1 MKHYSFSVSILLW
14 FLLRLSNEA
23 KVERDLYELLLN
35 DYNATIRPVQNAGDN
50 VTVYMGLSLQQIID
64 VNEKDQEVELNAW
77 LKFNWTDPQLRWNP
91 EEFDGITDLRF
102 KKDQL
107 WTPDILLYNSVA
119 EDFNTIF
126 PTNLVVYYNGIVNW
140 IPPGV
145 FQLSCRIDVTWF
157 PFDEQVCFMK
167 FGSWTYHSL
176 KVDLRFATEN
186 DFDLST
192 YMENGEWTIKDVYV
206 ERRNVTY
213 KCCPEPYLDLTFYI
227 RMQRKTLFYGF
238 NLILPCIG
246 IAILTIIGFTMPPE
260 GGEKMSIQVNVLLS
274 IYIFQNYVSEM
285 TPTTSEAFPFLGL
298 YFLLTILTVSGSVV
312 STVLI
317 LNFYNRSEKSHF
329 MSPIMY
335 KVFIQWLPW
344 FLMMKKS
351 RRRYIPRDFP
361 RLSSQDSNEAEDV
374 GEGDRYVEI
383 MHSPHRDKIPAKK
396 LVQLLLLEQILDDL
410 KEVNAITKKQFEE
423 DLESTNWR
431 YVAIVFDRLS
441 LFVSCA
447 FVIISTTLLFSS
459 ILFA

>member
-1 MKHYSFSVSILLW
+1 MEHYSFSVSILLW
-14 FLLRLSNEA
+14 FLLRLSNGA

-35 DYNATIRPVQNAGDN
+35 DYNATIRPVQNAREN

-167 FGSWTYHSL
+167 FGSWTYHSQ

-192 YMENGEWTIKDVYV
+192 YMENGEWTIKGILF
-206 ERRNVTY
+206 
-213 KCCPEPYLDLTFYI
+213 PY
-227 RMQRKTLFYGF
+227 
-238 NLILPCIG
+238 
-246 IAILTIIGFTMPPE
+246 
-260 GGEKMSIQVNVLLS
+260 
-274 IYIFQNYVSEM
+274 IYIVEI
-285 TPTTSEAFPFLGL
+285 FLG
-298 YFLLTILTVSGSVV
+298 
-312 STVLI
+312 
-317 LNFYNRSEKSHF
+317 
-329 MSPIMY
+329 
-335 KVFIQWLPW
+335 
-344 FLMMKKS
+344 
-351 RRRYIPRDFP
+351 
-361 RLSSQDSNEAEDV
+361 
-374 GEGDRYVEI
+374 
-383 MHSPHRDKIPAKK
+383 
-396 LVQLLLLEQILDDL
+396 
-410 KEVNAITKKQFEE
+410 
-423 DLESTNWR
+423 
-431 YVAIVFDRLS
+431 
-441 LFVSCA
+441 
-447 FVIISTTLLFSS
+447 
-459 ILFA
+459 